1 MRRNRKVKILATL
14 GPASSDEQ
22 MIQKLHE
29 AGADLFRINM
39 SHASHDVMRTLISR
53 IRAVEARCG
62 RPIGILADLQGPKLR
77 VGKFANGSEEL
88 KPGQTFTLDNK
99 DVPGDSTRVFLP
111 HPEILEAVKPGH
123 RLLIDDGKLHLRA
136 ESADGK
142 SIVCTVVSGTKISD
156 RKGVSLPDTL
166 LGVGALTEKDR
177 VDLDA
182 VLATGSVDW
191 VALSFIQ
198 RPEDLAEVRKVA
210 RGRVGLMSKIEKP
223 QAVERI
229 DEIIELSDALMVA
242 RGDLGVEMP
251 LEAVPGIQKQL
262 IRACRRAGKP
272 VVVAT
277 QMLESMI
284 SAPVP
289 TRAEVSDVA
298 TAVFEGADAV
308 MLSAE
313 SASGAYP
320 VEAVSTM
327 ASIASTVE
335 RDPHYPG
342 IIYAQRSTP
351 EATGADAISLAAR
364 QIAETLKLSAIVC
377 YTSSGAT
384 GLRTARERPDVPV
397 LALSPVIETARRL
410 SVVWGLHCVV
420 TGDAEDL
427 DDMVNRA
434 CRIVVSEEFGKPG
447 DRIIISAGVPLGTP
461 GATNML
467 RIAYIAA
474 DGVSGV

>member
-1 MRRNRKVKILATL
+1 MKRNRKVKILATL
-14 GPASSDEQ
+14 GPASNNEA
-22 MIQKLHE
+22 MIEKLHE

-39 SHASHDVMRTLISR
+39 SHASHDVMRSLISM
-53 IRAVEARCG
+53 IRAVEARSG

-77 VGKFANGSEEL
+77 VGKFANGPVEL
-88 KPGQTFTLDNK
+88 TPGQTFTLDNR
-99 DVPGDSTRVFLP
+99 DEPGDATRVYLP

-123 RLLIDDGKLHLRA
+123 RLLIDDGKLHLEA
-136 ESADGK
+136 VECDGS
-142 SIVCTVVSGTKISD
+142 SIVTKVVAGTKISD
-156 RKGVSLPDTL
+156 KKGVSLPDTL
-166 LGVGALTEKDR
+166 LGIGALTEKDR
-177 VDLDA
+177 IDLDA

-191 VALSFIQ
+191 VALSFVQ
-198 RPEDLAEVRKVA
+198 RPEDLAEVRKIS
-210 RGRVGLMSKIEKP
+210 RGKVGLMSKIEKP
-223 QAVERI
+223 QAIERI
-229 DEIIELSDALMVA
+229 DEIIEMSDALMVA

-262 IRACRRAGKP
+262 TRACRRVGKP

-284 SAPVP
+284 TAPVP

-313 SASGAYP
+313 SASGQYP

-335 RDPHYPG
+335 RDPYYTN
-342 IIYAQRSTP
+342 IIHAQRPKP
-351 EATGADAISLAAR
+351 EPTGADAISLASR
-364 QIAETLKLSAIVC
+364 EIAETLKLAAIVC
-377 YTSSGAT
+377 YTGSGNT
-384 GLRTARERPDVPV
+384 GLRAARERPTVPV
-397 LALSPVIETARRL
+397 LALSPIIETARRL

-420 TGDAEDL
+420 TEDASDL

-434 CRIVVSEEFGKPG
+434 CRIVNNEGFGNPG
-447 DRIIISAGVPLGTP
+447 DRIIITAGVPLGTP

-467 RIAYIAA
+467 RMAYITS
-474 DGVSGV
+474 DGQGGI